1 MKKKEIHSLHVASW
15 RERQKKGPPPPLDP
29 SNIFDKRSEKTEAT
43 GQIAEASSS
52 ISPSEQ
58 LLASPPPP
66 SLHVA
71 SFRPIT
77 RKRPAQP
84 RRYNGGKIDLS
95 ALRGSPVEKIRGR
108 WKKSRRSSMEQ
119 NVNAIFHRCS
129 ETVAKRRETS
139 GSISTLFLSLFPR
152 LILPLPLLLF
162 FPPAFEEPRDI
173 ERACANGLAGWVP
186 VFVTLMQGSWTPA
199 ALYLGENGTP
209 GGQEWPASW
218 GRKLAR
224 LTGASIVFF
233 FSFLWRIVLVFFPY
247 ARDW

>member
-1 MKKKEIHSLHVASW
+1 MKITRIIFPRNEKKRNPFSTLPRGGRDRRKPKCIN
-15 RERQKKGPPPPLDP
+15 KPPPPPPDP

-58 LLASPPPP
+58 LLASPPPPP

-129 ETVAKRRETS
+129 ETVAKRRET
-139 GSISTLFLSLFPR
+139 IDIHLIPFAVSTFDPSSPSSS
-152 LILPLPLLLF
+152 F
-162 FPPAFEEPRDI
+162 FPPRF
-173 ERACANGLAGWVP
+173 
-186 VFVTLMQGSWTPA
+186 
-199 ALYLGENGTP
+199 
-209 GGQEWPASW
+209 
-218 GRKLAR
+218 
-224 LTGASIVFF
+224 
-233 FSFLWRIVLVFFPY
+233 
-247 ARDW
+247 

>member
-1 MKKKEIHSLHVASW
+1 MKITRIIFPRNEKKRNPFSPRCLVEGETE
-15 RERQKKGPPPPLDP
+15 ERSPPPLDP

-58 LLASPPPP
+58 LLAPPPP

-129 ETVAKRRETS
+129 ETVAKRRET
-139 GSISTLFLSLFPR
+139 IDIHLIPFAVSTFDPSSPSSS
-152 LILPLPLLLF
+152 F
-162 FPPAFEEPRDI
+162 FPPRF
-173 ERACANGLAGWVP
+173 
-186 VFVTLMQGSWTPA
+186 
-199 ALYLGENGTP
+199 
-209 GGQEWPASW
+209 
-218 GRKLAR
+218 
-224 LTGASIVFF
+224 
-233 FSFLWRIVLVFFPY
+233 
-247 ARDW
+247 